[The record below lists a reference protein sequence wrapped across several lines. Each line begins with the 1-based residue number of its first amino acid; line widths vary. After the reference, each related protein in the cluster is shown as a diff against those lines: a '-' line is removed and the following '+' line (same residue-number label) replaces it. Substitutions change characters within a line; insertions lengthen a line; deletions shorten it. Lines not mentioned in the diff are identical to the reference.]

1 MAHEVETMAWAGDK
15 PWHGLGQ
22 ELTYNAPI
30 ETWEKEAVMDWDIDV
45 ASVEFTNFDGETKRF
60 KNRYALYRSD
70 NDEGLGIVSP
80 NYKVVQPKQAL
91 EVFRDLKSLPRLSPS

>member
-1 MAHEVETMAWAGDK
+1 MAHELDMTNNRANMAYVGDK

-30 ETWEKEAVMDWDIDV
+30 ETWEKEAGMDWDIDV

-80 NYKVVQPKQAL
+80 NYKVVQPRQAL
-91 EVFRDLKSLPRLSPS
+91 EFFRD